1 MKILVINASPRKKGN
16 TNSIIDVMSDK
27 WKSFNNVEIE
37 HICLSDFN
45 IGLCKGCCNCLTV
58 GEQSCPNKSDD
69 IKIIEEKLLNSDGVV
84 FASPVYAM
92 NMTAL
97 MKNFMDRMAF
107 TMHRPRFFNQ
117 YTMVLSV
124 TGCIGL
130 KETIESISQL
140 KFSGFNIVQSF
151 GIVAKNALSN
161 PILGDEKTIKK
172 IEKEA
177 EKFYKKIQEKKP
189 IKPSLINIIQF
200 KQARKTFANHKEQ
213 MPCDYQYFESNN
225 WFDKKK
231 NYYVDNAD
239 ISIGKRLLTDI
250 FCSLF

>member
-1 MKILVINASPRKKGN
+1 MKIVVINASPRKNGN
-16 TNSIIDVMSDK
+16 TTSIINTMSDK

-37 HICLSDFN
+37 HIYLSDFN

-69 IKIIEEKLLNSDGVV
+69 IKIIEEKLLSSDGVV

-92 NMTAL
+92 NMTAS
-97 MKNFMDRMAF
+97 MKNFMDRVAF

-151 GIVAKNALSN
+151 GIVAPNALIN
-161 PILGDEKTIKK
+161 PGIEDTKIIKK

-189 IKPSLINIIQF
+189 IKPSFMTVMQF
-200 KQARKTFANHKEQ
+200 KQARKTFAIHREQ
-213 MPCDYQYFESNN
+213 MPCDYQYFKSNN

-231 NYYVDNAD
+231 KYYVDNAN
-239 ISIGKRLLTDI
+239 ISIGKKLLTDI